1 MVVLIV
7 SMGKLVANV
16 FHNEWWKC
24 GHVTCDMI
32 TYMYSVLS
40 CKIVV
45 HLMAHL
51 QQF

>member
-1 MVVLIV
+1 MVE
-7 SMGKLVANV
+7 M
-16 FHNEWWKC
+16 W
-24 GHVTCDMI
+24 TCDMI

-45 HLMAHL
+45 DLMAHL